1 MKCYNCGL
9 RLYSKYR
16 YCPKCGKL
24 TGMCSKKIWTTTLS
38 DSAQANRI
46 EEKLDEIL
54 KKLKNEKRNME

>member
-9 RLYSKYR
+9 TLYHKYK
-16 YCPKCGKL
+16 YCPECGKL
-24 TGMCSKKIWTTTLS
+24 TSMCSKEIWTTTLS

-54 KKLKNEKRNME
+54 KKLKK